1 MSKLRSISTSIW
13 SDPFI
18 EELFAEEKLLF
29 IYLIT
34 NEKTNML
41 GIYELSVKKMSFET
55 GIDKNKIIEILQKF
69 EKLNKVR
76 KIDNYILLVNFA
88 KHQNYNPNMMKSAID
103 VYNDLPN
110 SLKIKGLVLDKSN
123 PSEAFETLL
132 NCLAMV
138 RKIEY
143 EIEYEEEEENK
154 ILLGES
160 VLIPD
165 NFKNL
170 KNPNLFE
177 ETQKS
182 LNNTPKVLDITK
194 SKLDDFKDKTVEEIF
209 SLYTKDKK
217 DIVLNVALWNSFAK
231 KYSKSEVYKI
241 TGERKKKLNL
251 RLTSEDFSMDKILES
266 AKSQSFA
273 MENSWF
279 NFDFIIAN
287 ETNYIKLLEKKYL
300 SNEPKESNKGN
311 FTI

>member
-1 MSKLRSISTSIW
+1 MSKLRSVNTSIW
-13 SDPFI
+13 TDVWF
-18 EELFAEEKLLF
+18 EELNSSMKLLF

-41 GIYELSVKKMSFET
+41 GVYEISLKKISFET
-55 GIDKNKIIEILQKF
+55 SLPIETIKKSFDFFQESNKIKYQNNRVVL
-69 EKLNKVR
+69 LN
-76 KIDNYILLVNFA
+76 YL
-88 KHQNYNPNMMKSAID
+88 KHQNYNENMKKSAID
-103 VYNDLPN
+103 CYNELPLD
-110 SLKIKGLVLDKSN
+110 LKIEGVCTLERNSDG
-123 PSEAFETLL
+123 FETLC
-132 NCLAMV
+132 NGFGMV

-170 KNPNLFE
+170 KNPSLFE

-300 SNEPKESNKGN
+300 NNEPKESNKGN